1 MTYAAVVACA
11 YWLHAVKDATPIQ
24 GKVYECFVE
33 LVRPL
38 RACTGLKPLCYSKER
53 TAASSQSGRSIHRAL
68 GEATP
73 ADPHPLTYLLDVL

>member
-1 MTYAAVVACA
+1 MTYAAVVVCA

-24 GKVYECFVE
+24 CFVE

-38 RACTGLKPLCYSKER
+38 RACTGLKPLCYSNER